1 MKHILYCITRD
12 DGKQYVGIT
21 IDYRIKN
28 RMAQHAH
35 SKRFKGYSFTYEI
48 LFEDENRKVV
58 EDAEETYI
66 IKLDTFYN
74 GLNSTLGGKGYGH
87 NSSNFSTFGYK
98 FSDESKK
105 KMSDSAKS
113 RAENEGFDIR
123 SNRSKD
129 FFAKDPSIKQKIS
142 ESKKGKISWAKVTDE
157 DIEKIIQ
164 GYHEFTHDQ
173 IGSKAKNGRIL
184 TKSRLYARYLA
195 KELPICENMIYSYV
209 KDL

>member
-21 IDYRIKN
+21 IDRRLKN

-35 SKRFKGYSFTYEI
+35 SKRFKGHTFTYEI
-48 LFEDENRKVV
+48 LLEDENRSTV
-58 EDAEETYI
+58 EDAEEATI
-66 IKLDTFYN
+66 IKLDTFHN
-74 GLNSTLGGKGYGH
+74 GLNSTIGGKGHGH

-105 KMSDSAKS
+105 KMSDSAKN
-113 RAENEGFDIR
+113 RAENEGFETR

-129 FFAKDPSIKQKIS
+129 FFSKDPSIKQKIS
-142 ESKKGKISWAKVTDE
+142 DSKKGKISWSKVTND

-164 GYHEFTHDQ
+164 GYAAFTHDQ
-173 IGSKAKNGRIL
+173 IGLKSKNGRIL
-184 TKSRLYARYLA
+184 TKNRLYARCLA